1 MTMKYAALTGIS
13 PSVIAELKSGKARTL
28 ELNSAHNIITLTE
41 TSPGECIFITSVNEE
56 DLSPGDPGIMAD
68 LLVLN
73 ISMKRIRGAG
83 ADVGPDQGPVPGNDH
98 RPRRRRAEMGRPNEG
113 RDHPVGVLPGRLM
126 RFLFSGCDVPQNDV
140 PKGRSSRNGA

>member
-73 ISMKRIRGAG
+73 ISMKRIEVANPFFFEERERMSARIKVQFRGTTIAR
-83 ADVGPDQGPVPGNDH
+83 DV
-98 RPRRRRAEMGRPNEG
+98 EG
-113 RDHPVGVLPGRLM
+113 RKWGDPTKVEII
-126 RFLFSGCDVPQNDV
+126 
-140 PKGRSSRNGA
+140 RSACYRAG